1 MISPVPAA
9 HHIVLEEFALDVDIG
24 FHAFEIGTPQRILVC
39 IDITLDTA
47 HFPTEDTREAAWDY
61 DFIRHMIFDL
71 ARSRRFNL
79 QEIFA
84 GEIYRT
90 IAERPG
96 VTALTIRT
104 RKPDV
109 YPDCAA
115 VGVVLSSHP
124 SRAAHP

>member
-9 HHIVLEEFALDVDIG
+9 HHIILEEFALDVDIG
-24 FHAFEIGTPQRILVC
+24 FHDFEIGSPQRILVC

-47 HFPTEDTREAAWDY
+47 HFPAEDTREEAWDY

-71 ARSRRFNL
+71 AKSRRWNL
-79 QEIFA
+79 QESFA
-84 GEIYRT
+84 GAIYRA

-96 VTALTIRT
+96 VVALTIRT

-115 VGVVLSSHP
+115 VGVVLSSH
-124 SRAAHP
+124 RR